1 MVSDVDAGRA
11 RRVADELGAPHD
23 ARAFDVSDEASVVAA
38 FDDIETRH
46 GPISVLVSAAGLLLF
61 QDNGERPLIK
71 DTTLDIWERS
81 FAVNARGVFLC
92 GREFL
97 RRREAAP
104 VPHGRVV
111 TFSSVAAQLGGY
123 RSSASYI
130 AAKSAVLGLTK
141 AMARESAHLGITV
154 NGIAPGLIDTDMLRS
169 TSPAA
174 RARRRRA
181 GHPAGPHRHRAGR
194 GRRRPLPGLGRRRLH
209 HGQHHRCQRRL
220 PHAVATPGRST
231 QSFEF
236 GGMSAQYPGQYPDQ
250 RQSRSASRHARRT
263 GQHPAWT
270 VLTAKMISNGRQP

>member
-1 MVSDVDAGRA
+1 MSNVSTPPRAASRLALVTGGGGGIGATISQELAQAGYRVVVSDVDAGRA

-169 TSPAA
+169 TVTSSGALAA
-174 RARRRRA
+174 AA
-181 GHPAGPHRHRAGR
+181 QAIP
-194 GRRRPLPGLGRRRLH
+194 LGRI
-209 HGQHHRCQRRL
+209 GTVQDVAA
-220 PHAVATPGRST
+220 AVRFLASEDAAYITGSIIDVN
-231 QSFEF
+231 
-236 GGMSAQYPGQYPDQ
+236 GGYRMQ
-250 RQSRSASRHARRT
+250 
-263 GQHPAWT
+263 
-270 VLTAKMISNGRQP
+270 

>member
-1 MVSDVDAGRA
+1 MSNVSTPAAGAASRLALVTGGGGGIGATISQELAQAGYRVVVSDVDAGRA

-154 NGIAPGLIDTDMLRS
+154 NGIA
-169 TSPAA
+169 
-174 RARRRRA
+174 RA
-181 GHPAGPHRHRAGR
+181 
-194 GRRRPLPGLGRRRLH
+194 
-209 HGQHHRCQRRL
+209 
-220 PHAVATPGRST
+220 
-231 QSFEF
+231 
-236 GGMSAQYPGQYPDQ
+236 
-250 RQSRSASRHARRT
+250 
-263 GQHPAWT
+263 
-270 VLTAKMISNGRQP
+270 

>member
-1 MVSDVDAGRA
+1 MVSDVDAGA

-130 AAKSAVLGLTK
+130 AAKSAVLGLTRPWR
-141 AMARESAHLGITV
+141 ANPRTWAS
-154 NGIAPGLIDTDMLRS
+154 PS
-169 TSPAA
+169 TASP
-174 RARRRRA
+174 RA
-181 GHPAGPHRHRAGR
+181 
-194 GRRRPLPGLGRRRLH
+194 
-209 HGQHHRCQRRL
+209 
-220 PHAVATPGRST
+220 
-231 QSFEF
+231 
-236 GGMSAQYPGQYPDQ
+236 
-250 RQSRSASRHARRT
+250 
-263 GQHPAWT
+263 
-270 VLTAKMISNGRQP
+270 